1 MTHLAFLI
9 LGLGSGSV
17 IAALALALVMTH
29 RSSGVVNFATGAMAL
44 YTAYNFAYL
53 REGRLFNPV
62 PGMPDAIELPFEPG
76 TWGAMALALVMAAV
90 LGAAVQWLIFRPL
103 RAAPAVAKAVASL
116 GLMLLMQ
123 GLMILKVGTVSIV
136 TDPIFPEGLVAV
148 GDYQIAT
155 PVLWLAVVVVA
166 LGAVVW
172 GIGRYTRFG
181 LAARAVAESEEGALV
196 TGLSPQR
203 IAMASWAVSTVV
215 AGAAGI
221 LIAPIAPLAPAS
233 YTLYVVPALAAALVA
248 GFSSIPMAVAVGLVI
263 GALNSEFGHLQAGS
277 GITWLNANA
286 VTALVPLV
294 LIFGYLLV
302 RGRPLPVRGALVLRT
317 LGGAPQPRGLAIPA
331 LVGTILGLAAL
342 LLTSGGYRGAV
353 TTAMIMAII
362 GLSMVVVTGYAGQVS
377 LAQLSLAGISA
388 FTLHFLT
395 ARFHLPFPIAPVL
408 AAVVSTA
415 VGVVF
420 GLPALRVRGLSV
432 AMITLALAVAVDAV
446 WFSNPGLTDGGR
458 TDVPGPVLFGLNLA
472 PGIGLDQNRFAFG
485 ALCLVVLMAMA
496 LSVAWLRRSRL
507 GGRMLAVRADERS
520 AAASGIDVVR
530 TKVAAFA
537 IGGFLA
543 GIGGA
548 LLAYQQTLAVA
559 SQYAPLTGLA
569 LFGAVYLAGITSI
582 SGGLLSGVMAAGG
595 IVSVLFLNLFG
606 DVSWYNSLAAV
617 GLIVTV
623 VLYPEGLV
631 GYYHALG
638 DRLRKRLRRPAPA
651 TGPTVPAGPAGP
663 AVPMDGPLTEPE
675 PAVPTVPPVPAVPA
689 GSGEILSLTDIGV
702 RYGGVVAVDGVS
714 LSIPCGKLVGLIGP
728 NGAGKTT
735 LIDAIS
741 GFAEHTGEVRFDGEP
756 LDGVPAFRRV
766 RRGLGR
772 TFQGI
777 GLYEDLSVAENV
789 TVGAGPARP
798 GDPAAGMPVA
808 RVLSLLGL
816 GHLSDRPVR
825 ELSQG
830 HRQLTS
836 VARALAGSPGLL
848 LLDEPA
854 AGLDSTESA
863 WLGERLKR
871 IRDGGVTI
879 VMVDHDMDL
888 IMSACDLVYVL
899 DLGRLIASG
908 TPAEI
913 RANQR
918 VTEAYLGSVETQE
931 VG

>member
-1 MTHLAFLI
+1 MTHIAFLI
-9 LGLGSGSV
+9 LGLGSGAV

-62 PGMPDAIELPFEPG
+62 PGMPDGIDLPFEPG
-76 TWGAMALALVMAAV
+76 TGGAMAIALLMAGV
-90 LGAAVQWLIFRPL
+90 LGVVVQWLIFRPL

-116 GLMLLMQ
+116 GLMLLLQ

-136 TDPIFPEGLVAV
+136 TDPIFPDGLVEI
-148 GDYQIAT
+148 GDYQIAVG
-155 PVLWLAVVVVA
+155 VLCLAAVVVA
-166 LGAVVW
+166 LGAAVW
-172 GIGRYTRFG
+172 AIGRYTRFG
-181 LAARAVAESEEGALV
+181 LATRAVAESEEGALV

-203 IAMASWAVSTVV
+203 IAMASWAVSAVV

-248 GFSSIPMAVAVGLVI
+248 GFSSIPVAVLVGLAI

-294 LIFGYLLV
+294 LIFGYLVV

-317 LGGAPQPRGLAIPA
+317 LGRAPQPRGVMIPA
-331 LVGTILGLAAL
+331 VVGTVLGLAVL
-342 LLTSGGYRGAV
+342 LSTSGGYRGAI
-353 TTAMIMAII
+353 TTAMIMAVI

-388 FTLHFLT
+388 FSLHFLT
-395 ARFHLPFPIAPVL
+395 VRLHLPFPIAPLL
-408 AAVVSTA
+408 AAAVSTA

-446 WFSNPGLTDGGR
+446 WFGNPGLTDGGR
-458 TDVPGPVLFGLNLA
+458 TGVPGPVLFGLNLA

-485 ALCLVVLMAMA
+485 ALCLVVLVAMA
-496 LSVAWLRRSRL
+496 LAVAWLRRSGL

-569 LFGAVYLAGITSI
+569 LFGTVYLAGVTSI
-582 SGGLLSGVMAAGG
+582 SGGLLSGAMAAGG
-595 IVSVLFLNLFG
+595 IISVLFLNLFG
-606 DVSWYNSLAAV
+606 EASWYNSLAAV

-638 DRLRKRLRRPAPA
+638 DRLRKRLRR
-651 TGPTVPAGPAGP
+651 AGP
-663 AVPMDGPLTEPE
+663 AVPMDGPPAEPE
-675 PAVPTVPPVPAVPA
+675 PPAPAAPA
-689 GSGEILSLTDIGV
+689 GGGEILFLANVGV
-702 RYGGVVAVDGVS
+702 RYGGVVAVDEVS
-714 LSIPCGKLVGLIGP
+714 LSVPSGKLVGLIGP

-741 GFAEHTGEVRFDGEP
+741 GFVDYTGEVRFDGVP

-789 TVGAGPARP
+789 TVGVGPARP
-798 GDPAAGMPVA
+798 GDPAVGMPVA

-816 GHLSDRPVR
+816 GELRDRPVR

-836 VARALAGSPGLL
+836 VARALAGAPGLL

-863 WLGERLKR
+863 WLGEQLKR
-871 IRDGGVTI
+871 IRDGGVSI

-888 IMSACDLVYVL
+888 VMSACDLVYVL

-913 RANQR
+913 RANPR
-918 VTEAYLGSVETQE
+918 VTEAYLGSVGIQE